1 MENKI
6 NKLEI
11 IGLHGNRN
19 LTIPIENNQLIL
31 VGENGTGKSTVA
43 YIFYYILTKQ
53 WERLADYSFKEF
65 SLYINDE
72 KITIFPDDIKNSSV
86 TSLRNDKLSS
96 LSFEFLSQRNA
107 SFEEVLSNDYLFN
120 ELRSYLGHLYYG
132 RIPSREYLYDKI
144 LALSSCDRSSPN
156 ENLKKIESSIDD
168 HFNCA
173 VLFLPTFRRIEQ
185 DIKVIYPRLA
195 NELKRY
201 NEDFDMH
208 ATDKKHVELVKFG
221 MQDVVSMIKTTMIHF
236 KEDFRKSLEDLMG
249 TYLKDIL
256 QQKHRAIDIEI
267 EKISEKL
274 DITFQRI
281 DENIL
286 SKEDKKVLR
295 RTINEIVSGKDVS
308 GDDYVI
314 AHFLSKLIKINEDQ
328 SEKEKSV
335 RDFIQVCNNYMRDRL
350 QIEYD
355 NVKFTVEVK
364 TKYKL
369 LGENVYQKIEFD
381 DLSSGE
387 KQIVSLFCHLYLSS
401 QEEYYVIIDEPELSL
416 SVPWQKK
423 ILPDIIGSGKCGG
436 LLAVT
441 HSPFVFD
448 NCLEPYTHS
457 IEEFVKE

>member
-19 LTIPIENNQLIL
+19 LTIPIENNRLVL

-53 WERLADYSFKEF
+53 WVRLSNYSFKELR
-65 SLYINDE
+65 LYINDE
-72 KITIFPDDIKNSSV
+72 KITILSDDIQNSAI
-86 TSLRNDKLSS
+86 TSLRNDKFSALCV
-96 LSFEFLSQRNA
+96 EFMNKRNITSKEIIA
-107 SFEEVLSNDYLFN
+107 SDYLLN
-120 ELRSYLGHLYYG
+120 ELRSYLLHFYG
-132 RIPSREYLYDKI
+132 RAPPREYMYDKI
-144 LALSSCDRSSPN
+144 LALSSYERNPPS
-156 ENLKKIESSIDD
+156 ENLKKIENSIDD
-168 HFNCA
+168 LFKCA

-185 DIKVIYPRLA
+185 DFKVIYPKLA
-195 NELKRY
+195 DEFKRY

-208 ATDKKHVELVKFG
+208 ATDKKHMELVKFG
-221 MQDVVSMIKTTMIHF
+221 MNDVVRMIKMTMGDF
-236 KEDFRKSLEDLMG
+236 KDSFRKSLENLMG

-256 QQKHRAIDIEI
+256 QQKHRDIDIEI

-286 SKEDKKVLR
+286 SKEDKEVLR
-295 RTINEIVSGKDVS
+295 KTINEIISGKDVS

-335 RDFIQVCNNYMRDRL
+335 KDFIRVCNSYLEDRL
-350 QIEYD
+350 KIEYD
-355 NVKFTVEVK
+355 NAKFTVEVK

-369 LGENVYQKIEFD
+369 LNENAYKKIEFD

-387 KQIVSLFCHLYLSS
+387 KQIVSLFCHLNLSN
-401 QEEYYVIIDEPELSL
+401 QEEYFVIIDEPELSL
-416 SVPWQKK
+416 SVPWQRK
-423 ILPDIIGSGKCGG
+423 ILPDIINSGKCSG

-448 NCLEPYTHS
+448 NCLEPFTHS